1 MEILINDSVKFFEKA
16 KELVNLGY
24 KIIDVSDLSYTLAKE
39 DTITLKLNLDIKQSN
54 VIYPNFRNTLI
65 DIINDFKENYTSHN
79 YKNKDIFDKEYE
91 NTIIIILDGMGK
103 NILNNFNKLY
113 PDNFLNKHYLRDV
126 YSIYPSTTAAA
137 TTSIISGLCPIETGW
152 TGWQNYFREI
162 NANVILFT
170 GNNYYTGEKE
180 YIDSRKLLPYKPY
193 YDDIKVKGSIVEP
206 DFSNKKYKFSD
217 TLKRSLKLLKEG
229 YKTMYLYDET
239 PDRELHMLGTN
250 NKIIYEKLNE
260 YSKSLSVWYNRIPNN
275 TLVVISADHG
285 HKDVVNLSLY
295 LDDVLNSYLKRL
307 PSNDSRC
314 VSFSV
319 YDNLK
324 DSFVCYFNKMYGKYY
339 KLFTKDEIIKNNYF
353 GYGKTQERI
362 DDFLSD
368 FVAFATCNLKFCF
381 HEDDMFQKSSH
392 AGITEEEMIV
402 PLIVLKK

>member
-1 MEILINDSVKFFEKA
+1 
-16 KELVNLGY
+16 
-24 KIIDVSDLSYTLAKE
+24 
-39 DTITLKLNLDIKQSN
+39 

-324 DSFVCYFNKMYGKYY
+324 DSFVDYFNKMYGKYY
-339 KLFTKDEIIKNNYF
+339 KLFTKEEIIKNNYF
-353 GYGKTQERI
+353 GYGKPQERI

-392 AGITEEEMIV
+392 AGTTEEEMIV
-402 PLIVLKK
+402 PLIVFKK